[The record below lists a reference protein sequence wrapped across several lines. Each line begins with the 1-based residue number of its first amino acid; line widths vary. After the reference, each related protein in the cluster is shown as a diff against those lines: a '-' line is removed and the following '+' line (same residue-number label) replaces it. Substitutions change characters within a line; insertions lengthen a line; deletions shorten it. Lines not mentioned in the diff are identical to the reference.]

1 MYLRKENSRKG
12 GGWILTPPPSPV
24 RFKCWHRPGSIAGI
38 YKGNFPI
45 IAAGQL
51 LMEREG
57 EYSNCKLDI

>member
-1 MYLRKENSRKG
+1 MKYIVLRIPLSKFD
-12 GGWILTPPPSPV
+12 IFLLD
-24 RFKCWHRPGSIAGI
+24 RPFSGI